1 MIWFWKAKI
10 WSAIS
15 CEVALVDCNQLVY
28 HATQHGARKHFPL
41 LSVFFY
47 FKQVVSGW
55 PSEKLWAR
63 GAELHKRGGEGGKG
77 RRTNSWHLRLLK
89 YRPAHPLPVL
99 LRDFA
104 FNLLLSRESDAPS
117 WTHSLSRFRVWG
129 CSRQRSSCSWA
140 PPPSWSP
147 SPSRWR
153 QPPLWSRKHPATLR
167 FRF

>member
-1 MIWFWKAKI
+1 MIWPK
-10 WSAIS
+10 
-15 CEVALVDCNQLVY
+15 EVTLVSR
-28 HATQHGARKHFPL
+28 TQPSGPL
-41 LSVFFY
+41 CLWQCFY

-55 PSEKLWAR
+55 PSEKLWVWAR

-99 LRDFA
+99 LPDFA

-117 WTHSLSRFRVWG
+117 WTYSLSRFRVWG

-153 QPPLWSRKHPATLR
+153 QPPLWSGKHPATLYA
-167 FRF
+167 FSNSLYHIHWQIL